1 MKPRGEK
8 KKKARSVPALVPIR
22 TICLLPDVHVPTHD
36 RKVWAAVLEW
46 IREHQP
52 DEVMLIG
59 DFMELESVSMHGG
72 NADLVK
78 LDDDFAV
85 GRVAI
90 KQIKAAAPK
99 ASLTYL
105 EGNHETRLSR
115 FLVTQAPQ
123 LLDSLSVPAGLDL
136 DRLGVKWVPETSQPI
151 ERGLLRIL
159 HGHQA
164 FARLPPKH
172 HAARAV
178 ELYGDIPGRVVT
190 YGHTH
195 RPQQADRQMHGGAA
209 TAVGLGCMRTLDPRW
224 MHGHPT
230 GWRHGFGIAYVRG
243 SRTVDMYSVTIR
255 HGQFVWGG
263 TVYGGRDATERGTA
277 A

>member
-1 MKPRGEK
+1 MSAK
-8 KKKARSVPALVPIR
+8 KKLVKLEPIR

-36 RKVWAAVLEW
+36 RKVWAAVMEW
-46 IREHQP
+46 IARNKP
-52 DEVMLIG
+52 DEVIILG
-59 DFMELESVSMHGG
+59 DFMELESCSMHGG
-72 NADLVK
+72 GGELIQ
-78 LDDDFAV
+78 LDEDFAA
-85 GRVAI
+85 GRAAI
-90 KQIKAAAPK
+90 KQIIKAAPRAK
-99 ASLTYL
+99 LTYL

-115 FLVTQAPQ
+115 FLATTAPQ
-123 LLDSLSVPAGLDL
+123 LLGSLTVPVGLGL
-136 DRLGVKWVPETSQPI
+136 NELGVKWVPETSQPI

-195 RPQQADRQMHGGAA
+195 RPQSCDRQMHGGSASA
-209 TAVGLGCMRTLDPRW
+209 IGLGCMRTLDPRW

-230 GWRHGFGIAYVRG
+230 GWCHGFGVAYVRG
-243 SRTVDMYSVTIR
+243 SRTVNMYSVPIR
-255 HGQFVWGG
+255 YGQFVWNG
-263 TVYGGRDATERGTA
+263 TVYGGRDANSGRA

>member
-1 MKPRGEK
+1 MSARKKPVSL
-8 KKKARSVPALVPIR
+8 APVRSIV
-22 TICLLPDVHVPTHD
+22 LLPDVHVPTHD
-36 RKVWAAVLEW
+36 RKVWAAVMEW
-46 IREHQP
+46 ITKNKP
-52 DEVMLIG
+52 DEVVILG
-59 DFMELESVSMHGG
+59 DFVELESCSMHGTT
-72 NADLVK
+72 ADMVK
-78 LDDDFAV
+78 LDEDFAS
-85 GRVAI
+85 GRAAL
-90 KQIKAAAPK
+90 KQIRKAAGPR
-99 ASLTYL
+99 ASMTYL

-115 FLVTQAPQ
+115 FLVSHAPQ
-123 LLDSLSVPAGLDL
+123 LLDSLTVPVGLGLD
-136 DRLGVKWVPETSQPI
+136 DLGIKWVPETAQPI

-178 ELYGDIPGRVVT
+178 ELYGDIPGRTVT

-195 RPQQADRQMHGGAA
+195 RPQSCDRQMHGGAA

-230 GWRHGFGIAYVRG
+230 GWRHGFGVAYVRG
-243 SRTVDMYSVTIR
+243 NRTVDMYSVTIR
-255 HGQFVWGG
+255 NGQFVWGG
-263 TVYGGRDATERGTA
+263 TVYGGRDANSGRA